1 MKFCTYIFKS
11 IVKDIGYFKKKK
23 TILTKKYKNIVHV
36 DIYKVCKLSN
46 ETGNVAF
53 DAATLEVLGLE
64 EQQRNM

>member
-1 MKFCTYIFKS
+1 MAEVHLPVQQKNVYI
-11 IVKDIGYFKKKK
+11 
-23 TILTKKYKNIVHV
+23 HEAW
-36 DIYKVCKLSN
+36 KLRN